1 MVDSP
6 SKRRHAAFVG
16 GVKGM
21 GLEEAACTVCMEGGV
36 KRIGLGEAACTVEW
50 EGAELGEEACTVE
63 W

>member
-21 GLEEAACTVCMEGGV
+21 GLEEAACTVCLEGGV
-36 KRIGLGEAACTVEW
+36 KGMGLGESACTVVW
-50 EGAELGEEACTVE
+50 EGA
-63 W
+63 